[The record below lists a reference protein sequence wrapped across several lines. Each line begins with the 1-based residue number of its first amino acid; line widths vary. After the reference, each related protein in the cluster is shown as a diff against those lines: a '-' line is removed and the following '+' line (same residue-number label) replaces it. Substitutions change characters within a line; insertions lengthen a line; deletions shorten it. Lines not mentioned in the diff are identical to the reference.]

1 MGEKI
6 AGFFSND
13 SPFGQFMIR
22 VGILIVSSILFAVT
36 TVPIV
41 TIGPGLA
48 ALYTVMLKVLR
59 GDRELGAFR
68 TFWKAF
74 AANFRQAFFTGLVF
88 LALAFLVYAD
98 IRFCRAQG
106 GSYAYFG
113 WAVILVGLFIAAV
126 AAYFYP
132 VLAAFDDTVPHLL
145 RNALFFASR
154 RPLKMLLV
162 LAIDVVPLY
171 LTYRNRAYLP
181 LTGFLWVVIGYG
193 LAAYAVSALLVKDFA
208 AYLPKV
214 NEEGSFVD
222 EEGNL
227 LTKEEAN
234 AAAREEREGGGK
246 DSR

>member
-1 MGEKI
+1 MGERI

-13 SPFGQFMIR
+13 SPFGQFMMR
-22 VGILIVSSILFAVT
+22 VGILIVSSVMFAVT
-36 TVPIV
+36 TVPVV

-48 ALYTVMLKVLR
+48 GLYTVMLKVLR
-59 GDRELGAFR
+59 GDQELSAFR
-68 TFWKAF
+68 TFWKGF
-74 AANFRQAFFTGLVF
+74 AANFRQAFLMWLAF
-88 LALAFLVYAD
+88 LALAFLGYAD
-98 IRFCRAQG
+98 LRFCRAQG
-106 GSYAYFG
+106 GAFVYFG
-113 WAVILVGLFIAAV
+113 WAVALVGLFAAAV

-132 VLAAFDDTVPHLL
+132 VLAAFDDTVGHLL

>member
-48 ALYTVMLKVLR
+48 ALYTVMLK
-59 GDRELGAFR
+59 LGAFR

-162 LAIDVVPLY
+162 LAIDVIPLY
-171 LTYRNRAYLP
+171 LTYRNRMYLP

-193 LAAYAVSALLVKDFA
+193 LTAYVVSA
-208 AYLPKV
+208 
-214 NEEGSFVD
+214 
-222 EEGNL
+222 
-227 LTKEEAN
+227 EAN
-234 AAAREEREGGGK
+234 AAAREEREGGEE
-246 DSR
+246 DCR